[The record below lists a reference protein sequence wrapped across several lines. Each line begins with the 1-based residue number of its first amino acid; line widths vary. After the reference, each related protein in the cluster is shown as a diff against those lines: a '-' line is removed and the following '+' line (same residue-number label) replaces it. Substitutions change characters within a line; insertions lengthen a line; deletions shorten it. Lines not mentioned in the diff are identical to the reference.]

1 MYKKASRLKLR
12 FATNKGS
19 LTVEQLWTL
28 SLNDLKSLIRNLYEL
43 NKKTVDQELSFLEEE
58 VATEDTE
65 DKLRSDIAVDIY
77 KTKQAELAERRNEAE
92 KRAFNQHIDEIIAEK
107 KEADLRGKSIE
118 ELEAMRR
125 K

>member
-58 VATEDTE
+58 VPTEETE
-65 DKLRSDIAVDIY
+65 DKLRYDIAVDIY